1 MAFSAGASIQWLQP
15 STSGMSYTQS
25 FAIVLTSIFF
35 VLLGTYLLL
44 WPIAEWRLPASFRNL
59 PGPRDDSWIA
69 GVLPSLLTEPV
80 NAPHT
85 RWTNTYGLTLR
96 YRIFFGI
103 PRLLTIDP
111 TVLSYVLYHPDLF
124 PKCNATKRMLVDMV
138 GKGLLVV
145 EGEEHRKQRRA
156 LSACFTPNALKGMT
170 SIFYDKA
177 YELKDKLANM
187 IEGVDPEICAP
198 TPTKAADEV
207 EGGKQIDVMRYLAK
221 TTLDVI
227 GLAGFSYD
235 FNSLSESRNELADA
249 FGSMF
254 AAGAEIGF
262 VGFLQI
268 VFPVLKWIPTARSKA
283 IARAK
288 EVTQRIGLRI
298 IQDKKGEI
306 MATHEKDLEKNV
318 DLGKDL
324 LSILIKANMAAD
336 LKPEDRLTDQE
347 VLDQI
352 TTFMFAGN
360 ETTSTAVTW
369 CLYQFAKKPEVQE
382 RLREE
387 VLAVADERP
396 SLDTLHSL
404 KYMDI
409 VVREVLRL
417 YAPVPTGIR
426 KAGQDIVIP
435 LGTPVIGR
443 DQQII
448 TSVEVSKGTAIFVP
462 TGSINTSPLLWG
474 PDATEFRPERFSQ
487 DLSTGSTGGWGQIPG
502 VWGNVMTFLGGPH
515 NCIGY
520 RFSLAEIKV
529 LLFVLLRNFEFQ
541 ELHSKP
547 EIEKKASVVM
557 RPKVVGEEEAGPQLP
572 LMVRPIS
579 AL

>member
-1 MAFSAGASIQWLQP
+1 MAFL
-15 STSGMSYTQS
+15 TSGSSLWLPAASDMSYLQL
-25 FAIVLTSIFF
+25 FAIALISI
-35 VLLGTYLLL
+35 LLFLFATYLVL

-59 PGPRDDSWIA
+59 QGPRDDSWIA

-85 RWTNTYGLTLR
+85 RWTNTFGLTLR

-111 TVLSYVLYHPDLF
+111 AVLSYVLYHPELF

-145 EGEEHRKQRRA
+145 EGAEHKKQRKA

-170 SIFYDKA
+170 SVFYDKA

-187 IEGVDPEICAP
+187 IEGEDLEICCP
-198 TPTKAADEV
+198 TPTKPGDEV
-207 EGGKQIDVMRYLAK
+207 EGGKKIDVMRYLAK

-235 FNSLSESRNELADA
+235 FNSLSESKNELADA

-262 VGFLQI
+262 VGFLQV

-283 IARAK
+283 IAKAK

-298 IQDKKGEI
+298 IQEKKSEI
-306 MATHEKDLEKNV
+306 TATREKDLEKNV

-324 LSILIKANMAAD
+324 LSILIKANMAPD
-336 LKPEDRLTDQE
+336 LKPEDRLNDQE

-369 CLYQFAKKPEVQE
+369 CLYQLSKQPEVQE

-387 VLAVADERP
+387 VMAIPDERP

-404 KYMDI
+404 RYMDI
-409 VVREVLRL
+409 FVREILRL

-435 LGTPVIGR
+435 LGAPVIGR
-443 DQQII
+443 DGQIM
-448 TSVEVSKGTAIFVP
+448 TSVELSKGTAIYIP

-474 PDATEFRPERFSQ
+474 PDAEEFRPERFLQ
-487 DLSTGSTGGWGQIPG
+487 DDTSTSGTNEWRQIPG

-520 RFSLAEIKV
+520 RFSLAEMKV

-572 LMVRPIS
+572 LMVKLIAAS
-579 AL
+579 